1 MTDAAHGPKERMA
14 DARRAIRSPRAAAV
28 AGILF
33 AVMMS
38 ATFVLIRIA
47 TGYGQAADSSWMVN
61 DAKRGMVTFAVNLLP
76 FAGITFLWF
85 IGVVR
90 DRLGAGED
98 RLFATV
104 FLGSGLLFVAMLFA
118 SGAVAGGLLLGTTE
132 PEVWS
137 FGREVTGNLLLIY
150 AMRMAAVFT
159 LSTTTLLTQL
169 AIVPRWLSIWG
180 FVTALSL
187 LVGSGRIAWLEIAF
201 PLWVLI
207 VSSHILY
214 VTYSRA
220 AVIAD
225 KTA

>member
-1 MTDAAHGPKERMA
+1 
-14 DARRAIRSPRAAAV
+14 
-28 AGILF
+28 
-33 AVMMS
+33 
-38 ATFVLIRIA
+38 
-47 TGYGQAADSSWMVN
+47 
-61 DAKRGMVTFAVNLLP
+61 
-76 FAGITFLWF
+76 
-85 IGVVR
+85 VR

-118 SGAVAGGLLLGTTE
+118 SGAVAGGLLLGATE

-187 LVGSGRIAWLEIAF
+187 LVGSGRVAWLEIAF

-207 VSSHILY
+207 VSSHLLY

-220 AVIAD
+220 TVIAD